1 MTLAAIPPSTL
12 HVDVENGSTV
22 AGAAHRVAAEL
33 KHAGF
38 TIGDVGNADR
48 SDYTATEIHEHS
60 SVTFAGA
67 KVRAALPQTAK
78 GVLVVPDP
86 SSPSPAQAT
95 SDVTVIVGNDLASNV
110 APNL

>member
-1 MTLAAIPPSTL
+1 MALAAIPASTL

-22 AGAAHRVAAEL
+22 SGAARRVAAQL

-38 TIGDVGNADR
+38 AIGEVGDADR

-67 KVRAALPQTAK
+67 KVRAALPIVR
-78 GVLVVPDP
+78 GVVVVPDP
-86 SSPSPAQAT
+86 ASTSPTIAT
-95 SDVTVIVGNDLASNV
+95 SDVTVIVGSDLASN
-110 APNL
+110 ASPNL